1 MWLWLP
7 PAVVLA
13 LIVPAHRGAYAAE
26 EGTRAGA
33 EPAMAGIFAVAPLV
47 TVLLVQLACAG
58 FALDL
63 PPRGVRWCLV
73 GSTVAA
79 LVPALLAGW
88 LTVMHVRNGY
98 AWTDHGGMLLVVSA
112 LVGSTVPGWVAA
124 WWLPRPAGET
134 GGSSRLPP

>member
-1 MWLWLP
+1 MWLP

-13 LIVPAHRGAYAAE
+13 LIVPAYRGAYAAE
-26 EGTRAGA
+26 AGTRAGA

-58 FALDL
+58 FALDR

-88 LTVMHVRNGY
+88 LTVMHVRDGY
-98 AWTDHGGMLLVVSA
+98 SWTDHGAMLLVVSA
-112 LVGSTVPGWVAA
+112 LVGSTVPGWVAV
-124 WWLPRPAGET
+124 WWFPRSTGET
-134 GGSSRLPP
+134 GGSSRLSP